1 MIRAYYNAKSDDP
14 EVKRFVDRLF
24 ETSSDPNIRAAVIR
38 AKADFRPKMKP
49 DDLETLRTVAVS
61 DKDFEVRL
69 AALAGLGRDA
79 KELDFIV
86 ERAVTER
93 TGQVL
98 SRQNSRSA
106 AVQKSRMVYQNFS
119 RRSGRFC

>member
-69 AALAGLGRDA
+69 AALAGLGGVDTYRIHKTMA
-79 KELDFIV
+79 A
-86 ERAVTER
+86 RVTTAR
-93 TGQVL
+93 
-98 SRQNSRSA
+98 
-106 AVQKSRMVYQNFS
+106 
-119 RRSGRFC
+119 